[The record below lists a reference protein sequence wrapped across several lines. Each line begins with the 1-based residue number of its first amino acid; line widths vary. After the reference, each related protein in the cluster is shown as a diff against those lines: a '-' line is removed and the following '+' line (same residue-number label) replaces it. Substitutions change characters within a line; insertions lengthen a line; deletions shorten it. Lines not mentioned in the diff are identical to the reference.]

1 MLFRYA
7 QLLEA
12 LGQRDESQRFRQRFT
27 QIDQALKEIE
37 SVQKALV
44 QRPRD
49 PELRLRAAKALLAL
63 DRSQQARGWL
73 EGVLLEAPDHA
84 EAQALLRQLP

>member
-1 MLFRYA
+1 M
-7 QLLEA
+7 
-12 LGQRDESQRFRQRFT
+12 
-27 QIDQALKEIE
+27 
-37 SVQKALV
+37 QKALV